1 MTPIIEESYWDTVRR
16 LSSFQKAAAPGAPA
30 YSILVN
36 RRLGRLFAALAY
48 RAGLSPN
55 NVTLISAT
63 FTFAAIATIALV
75 RPNFIVGVLVWLLLA
90 LGYALDSADGQ
101 VARLTGGGS
110 PAGEWLDHVI
120 DALKAV
126 SLHSAV
132 LICIYR
138 FFPVDRVWLLVPIA
152 FSIVASGL
160 FFAMILNDQLR
171 AVHAVRNGTVQ
182 VPRTG
187 STLRRSVLSVPT
199 DYGIICLAFIVL
211 SVPLVFLALYTFLFV
226 ANAGYFALAARK
238 WFGDMTA
245 LGSARPTVS
254 EEE

>member
-16 LSSFQKAAAPGAPA
+16 LSAFQKAAAPGAPA

-171 AVHAVRNGTVQ
+171 AVHAARRGTTHQ
-182 VPRTG
+182 LRTG
-187 STLRRSVLSVPT
+187 STLFRSILLAPT
-199 DYGIICLAFIVL
+199 DYGVLCLVFVTLGAPV
-211 SVPLVFLALYTFLFV
+211 VFLAIYTFLFA

-245 LGSARPTVS
+245 LGAAVPADVEDR
-254 EEE
+254 